1 MRFVIG
7 SEKMQK
13 IAKHAAQGIGFWWAA
28 STAVFSLPGD
38 AK

>member
-13 IAKHAAQGIGFWWAA
+13 IAKHGARGIGFWWAA
-28 STAVFSLPGD
+28 FIFTWRCEVI
-38 AK
+38 